1 MGQGEE
7 DNVDDKDEL
16 IGIKGDPAIFDFNEK
31 EGMKVDI
38 PENASPLQIFF
49 LLFNIALIDKLFIGR
64 TPGHFSYKKW
74 LRRKIICK

>member
-1 MGQGEE
+1 MSQGEE

-38 PENASPLQIFF
+38 PKNASPLQIFF
-49 LLFNIALIDKLFIGR
+49 LLFDIALIDKLVHWTDAR
-64 TPGHFSYKKW
+64 TLFLSKMASPENYM
-74 LRRKIICK
+74 